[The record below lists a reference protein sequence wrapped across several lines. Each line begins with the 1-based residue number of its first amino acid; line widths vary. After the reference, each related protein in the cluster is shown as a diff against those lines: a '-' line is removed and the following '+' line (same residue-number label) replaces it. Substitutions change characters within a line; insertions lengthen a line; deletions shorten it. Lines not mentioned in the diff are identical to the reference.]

1 MGKREM
7 NYIWTPRLQSA
18 GHCCTAA
25 FLDNNTVQ
33 RWRPG
38 ITPLPAASQE
48 LQLLL
53 LTGCSLG
60 TDALLD
66 TAGPWWLLWPSE
78 RPGQVQQPPES
89 WNSLLK
95 GIKRKS
101 FPLCLKLMLQINP
114 CHPTE
119 GQLQKRAWSD
129 PNYGISLPCTALTSS
144 VDRPGKLAGPR
155 CTQDTLEQA
164 QCSTHPPAAA
174 ACRHVLPKLS
184 GVSMSKPADS
194 TCSLLN
200 KDTTLYFCPS

>member
-1 MGKREM
+1 MGEREM

-25 FLDNNTVQ
+25 FLDNDTVQ

-38 ITPLPAASQE
+38 ITSLPAASQE

-66 TAGPWWLLWPSE
+66 TAGPWWLLWPSG
-78 RPGQVQQPPES
+78 RPGQVQQHPES
-89 WNSLLK
+89 WNSLLR

-155 CTQDTLEQA
+155 HPGAGTVQYSPSGSGRVQA
-164 QCSTHPPAAA
+164 RSSKAVGGVYVK
-174 ACRHVLPKLS
+174 ACRQHVLITKQGHYAILLS
-184 GVSMSKPADS
+184 
-194 TCSLLN
+194 
-200 KDTTLYFCPS
+200 